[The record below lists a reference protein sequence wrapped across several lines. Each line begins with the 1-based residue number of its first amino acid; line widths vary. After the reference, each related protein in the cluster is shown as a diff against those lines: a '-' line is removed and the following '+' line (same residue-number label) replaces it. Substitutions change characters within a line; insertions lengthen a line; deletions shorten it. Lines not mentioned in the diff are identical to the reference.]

1 MDEQVELAI
10 NTFRQAVA
18 PLVQLLVRQG
28 VTYPKAA
35 DALRA
40 AFIAAAEHELAGRG
54 MKPTGSAVSLLSGVH
69 RKDLRLRARQA
80 EAREVGVS
88 APAVSLIGEVAARW
102 MSHRTFKKAGQPK
115 PLKRGDGPGSF
126 DALVQGV
133 TRDVGP
139 RAVLDE
145 MLRLNIA
152 HLDGEH
158 ITLQPDAMVPRG
170 DAAAMHTLAAANL
183 HDHAAAVC
191 ANLSTGTNF
200 LEQALY
206 VDGITAASAEQLH
219 QVATKAWQ
227 AAFAKAMPAAQT
239 CFDHDQAQAHPDERQ
254 ARVRFGVYFFSEP
267 GTPAE
272 PEPNAD

>member
-1 MDEQVELAI
+1 MDEQVDLAI
-10 NTFRQAVA
+10 KTFSDAVA

-28 VTYPKAA
+28 ATYPKAA

-40 AFIAAAEHELAGRG
+40 AFIAAAEHELEGRG
-54 MKPTGSAVSLLSGVH
+54 MKPTASAVSLLSGVH

-80 EAREVGVS
+80 QAREVGVS

-102 MSHRTFKKAGQPK
+102 MSHRAFKKAGQPK
-115 PLKRGDGPGSF
+115 PLKRGDGPGTF

-145 MLRLNIA
+145 MLRLSIA
-152 HLDGEH
+152 QIDGDT

-170 DAAAMHTLAAANL
+170 DAAAMLTLAAANL

-191 ANLSTGTNF
+191 ANLSTGANL

-219 QVATKAWQ
+219 QVATTAWK

-239 CFDHDQAQAHPDERQ
+239 CFDQDQAHATAQERQ
-254 ARVRFGVYFFSEP
+254 ARVRFGVYFYADP
-267 GTPAE
+267 GPSLD
-272 PEPNAD
+272 PDPHAD